1 MKRTVLFIIT
11 VFVASACSHRTFNMM
26 SGSVKKDQNQA
37 RYDYFLVEGLRQKY
51 IGNVNEAA
59 ALFEKCIDIDRERA
73 VPYYELA
80 QIYSGAGMKEDAAK
94 SASIA
99 ARLEPRNYWYQLA
112 CGSIYTLYQQKDSA
126 LVYFNR
132 ALRADRKAVEVNTIL
147 AGLYAE
153 KGDVERADSLF
164 SVLDSVGAM
173 NEDMYLMMISGL
185 IMKRDLKEAARRA
198 SMLID
203 RHPDEI
209 RYKALLADIYQED
222 NMTGKSDSIY
232 REIIERNPDDIESQL
247 LYLMN
252 LVYKK
257 EYSGID
263 VFLNNIFESEVIDRD
278 RKVAVAG
285 RIVNDT
291 AYVKENTESVEKSL
305 LVLEGKYPDDEE
317 VLSLRPVMYETAGE
331 SEKATWRYEELIKTV
346 KPGFVCKERLILLYA
361 GEKEYEKLY
370 KLAEEYSREN
380 NRSLLGKVYYAIA
393 AMELKKYEVAETEL
407 QKAMILAGNSDELK
421 VQVLSMM
428 GDLKY
433 RMKKYS
439 ESYSL
444 YDEALAISPDDPLIL
459 NNYAYFLAEGNKELR
474 KALKMAEKVMMTEG
488 NNPTYIDTYA
498 WVLYKMG
505 RYRDALKAMNSI
517 FENEGEKDPEL
528 LEHMGYI
535 KNALK
540 KCDEAVIFWEMA
552 LREDPSKTYLKDE
565 IEKCL
570 KN

>member
-1 MKRTVLFIIT
+1 MKRTVLLILTII
-11 VFVASACSHRTFNMM
+11 VASACTQRAVNRLSY
-26 SGSVKKDQNQA
+26 SGKKDRNEA
-37 RYDYFLVEGLRQKY
+37 RYNYFLVEGLRQKY
-51 IGNVNEAA
+51 VGNINEAA
-59 ALFEKCIDIDRERA
+59 GLFEKCIELDKGRA
-73 VPYYELA
+73 VPYFELA
-80 QIYSGAGMKEDAAK
+80 QIYSGAGMNEDAAK
-94 SASIA
+94 SASMA
-99 ARLEPRNYWYQLA
+99 ARLEPKNYWYQLA
-112 CGSIYTLYQQKDSA
+112 CGSIYTQYQQKDSA
-126 LVYFNR
+126 LVYFTR
-132 ALRADRKAVEVNTIL
+132 ALKADRQAVEVNTIL

-164 SVLDSVGAM
+164 NVLDSIGAM

-185 IMKRDLKEAARRA
+185 IMKGDLKEAAGRA
-198 SMLID
+198 SMLIEK
-203 RHPDEI
+203 HPDEI
-209 RYKALLADIYQED
+209 RYKALLADIYQE
-222 NMTGKSDSIY
+222 NKMTEKSDSIY

-263 VFLNNIFESEVIDRD
+263 VFLNNVFESEVIDRD

-285 RIVNDT
+285 RIINDT
-291 AYVKENTESVEKSL
+291 TYIRENTESAEKSL
-305 LVLEGKYPDDEE
+305 LVLENKYPDDEE

-331 SEKATWRYEELIKTV
+331 SEKATQRYEELIQTI
-346 KPGFVCKERLILLYA
+346 KPGFYFKERLILLYA
-361 GEKEYEKLY
+361 GEKQYEKLY

-393 AMELKKYEVAETEL
+393 AMELKEYEVAESEL
-407 QKAMILAGNSDELK
+407 KKAMILAGNSDELK

-433 RMKKYS
+433 RMKEYD
-439 ESYSL
+439 ESYRL
-444 YDEALAISPDDPLIL
+444 YEEALAIYPDDPLIL
-459 NNYAYFLAEGNKELR
+459 NNYAYFLAEGNRELR
-474 KALKMAEKVMMTEG
+474 KALKMAEKVMQTEG
-488 NNPTYIDTYA
+488 SNPTYIDTYA
-498 WVLYKMG
+498 WVLYRMG
-505 RYRDALKAMNSI
+505 RYRDALKAMNRI

-552 LREDPSKTYLKDE
+552 LREDPTKTYLKDE

-570 KN
+570 ND

>member
-1 MKRTVLFIIT
+1 MKRAVTLILIAFI
-11 VFVASACSHRTFNMM
+11 ASACTHRSVTRM
-26 SGSVKKDQNQA
+26 SYGGKKDKNVA
-37 RYDYFLVEGLRQKY
+37 RYDYFLVEALRQKY
-51 IGNVNEAA
+51 NGNINEAA
-59 ALFEKCIDIDRERA
+59 ALFKKCIELDKEKA

-80 QIYSGAGMKEDAAK
+80 QIYSGAGMTEDAVQ
-94 SASIA
+94 SATIA
-99 ARLEPRNYWYQLA
+99 ARREPGNYWYQLA
-112 CGSIYTLYQQKDSA
+112 CGTIYTQYQQKDSA
-126 LVYFNR
+126 LVYFRR
-132 ALRADRKAVEVNTIL
+132 ALKADRKAVEVNTIL

-153 KGDVERADSLF
+153 QGDIERADSLF
-164 SVLDSVGAM
+164 TVLDSIGAM

-185 IMKRDLKEAARRA
+185 IMKGDLEEAAGRA
-198 SMLID
+198 SVLIEK
-203 RHPDEI
+203 HPGEI

-222 NMTGKSDSIY
+222 KKTERSDSIY
-232 REIIERNPDDIESQL
+232 REIIEKNPDDIESQL
-247 LYLMN
+247 FYLMN

-263 VFLNNIFESEVIDRD
+263 VFLNNIFKSGIVDRD
-278 RKVAVAG
+278 RKIAVAG
-285 RIVNDT
+285 RILNDT
-291 AYVKENTESVEKSL
+291 AYIKENTESVEKSL
-305 LVLEGKYPDDEE
+305 LILENMYPDDVE
-317 VLSLRPVMYETAGE
+317 VLSLRPGMYEAAGE
-331 SEKATWRYEELIKTV
+331 TEKAAGRYEELIENI
-346 KPGFVCKERLILLYA
+346 KPGFYFKERLILLYA
-361 GEKEYEKLY
+361 GKREYEKLL

-393 AMELKKYEVAETEL
+393 AMELKKYDVAENEL
-407 QKAMILAGNSDELK
+407 KKAMILAGNSDELK

-433 RMKKYS
+433 RMKQYD
-439 ESYSL
+439 ESYKL
-444 YDEALAISPDDPLIL
+444 YDEALAITPDDPLIL
-459 NNYAYFLAEGNKELR
+459 NNYAYFLAEGEKELR
-474 KALKMAEKVMMTEG
+474 RALKMAEKVMQSEG

-505 RYRDALKAMNSI
+505 KYREALKAMNRI

-540 KCDEAVIFWEMA
+540 KCDEAVVFWEMA

-570 KN
+570 KD